1 MADVLLTSDEVKH
14 RADEAERV
22 RVTDD
27 LRLRWAA
34 GLSLVWLVMYAIA
47 IALTAGDATAQK
59 ILDDG
64 VYLIP
69 VGLAAAASCI
79 AARRTSK
86 GQRRFWRV
94 LALSNVL
101 WLAGE
106 ITWTGYV
113 VVNGQ
118 TPFPSA
124 ADVLYLSS
132 YALVV
137 PAVLIAFAGGRL
149 RALRSLLDASIAAVA
164 IGAAGYL
171 LTISPQLSSGFS
183 LATATGIAYP
193 LLGVMILV
201 LIVAFGFGGH
211 RMVPI
216 NLALVALGFGISA
229 GTDAAY
235 TYAAVL
241 HSFIPS
247 QWLNLGWQAEA
258 LVLTLAALVAVWHG
272 EGAARVRRFDRDVG
286 LPMVLTGLFLSVAVV
301 VVDARDGRISVAAGV
316 AGGYCMVAV
325 IARLYLTGRDRTR
338 LARELEASL
347 VKQERLALSDGLTGL
362 HNRRFFDELVTLEC
376 QRSVRQRTDLSL
388 IVIDLDRFKQV
399 NDRYGHPAGDSVL
412 EEVARRLRAS
422 VRSSDVVARYG
433 GEEFAVILANT
444 GAVSARTFAERI
456 RQAIGGNR
464 VAAEGREIAVTASIG
479 VATMPDR
486 AACKEELLQRA
497 DRALYRAKRLGRNQ
511 VHLDGRA
518 DDAAVLGRDIGS
530 PVVDYLQNLAD
541 EIDGRQAQSVHSAA
555 MAAWAGRIAT
565 ALGADQAQR
574 ERAVLAARFHDIG
587 KVVVPDSILL
597 KLGSLTEEEW
607 QIVHEHPE
615 QGARLVKLA
624 PELEDIAPVI
634 AAHHERP
641 EGDGYPNGLTASQ
654 IPLEA
659 SIVAV
664 CDAWSAMLADRPYRT
679 ALSELD
685 AFAELRRCKGSQ
697 FDPDVVDAFIR
708 LARLG
713 ELDHRPALASVGR
726 I

>member
-1 MADVLLTSDEVKH
+1 MADVLLTSDEVAQ

-27 LRLRWAA
+27 ARLRWVA
-34 GLSLVWLVMYAIA
+34 GFSLAWLVLYAVA

-59 ILDDG
+59 VLDDA

-79 AARRTSK
+79 AARRTSS

-106 ITWTGYV
+106 ITWSGYV
-113 VVNGQ
+113 VLDGQ

-164 IGAAGYL
+164 IGATGYL
-171 LTISPQLSSGFS
+171 LTIAPQLSSGFS

-193 LLGVMILV
+193 LLGVMILA

-216 NLALVALGFGISA
+216 NLAVVALGFGVSA
-229 GTDAAY
+229 VTDAAY

-247 QWLNLGWQAEA
+247 QWLDLGWQAEA
-258 LVLTLAALVAVWHG
+258 LLLMLAALVAIWHG

-286 LPMVLTGLFLSVAVV
+286 LPMVLTGLLLTVGLV
-301 VVDARDGRISVAAGV
+301 VVDGRDGRFSLAAVV
-316 AGGYCMVAV
+316 AGAYCIVAV
-325 IARLYLTGRDRTR
+325 ITRLYLTGRDRTR

-376 QRSVRQRTDLSL
+376 QRSLRQRTDLSL

-456 RQAIGGNR
+456 RQAIGGTR
-464 VAAEGREIAVTASIG
+464 IGAEGREIAVTASIG

-486 AACKEELLQRA
+486 AQRKEELLQRA

-555 MAAWAGRIAT
+555 MAAWAGRIAA
-565 ALGADQAQR
+565 ALGADQEQR

-597 KLGSLTEEEW
+597 KLGSLTQEEW
-607 QIVHEHPE
+607 QVVHEHPE

-641 EGDGYPNGLTASQ
+641 EGDGYPNGLTAKQ

-664 CDAWSAMLADRPYRT
+664 CDAWSAMLADRPYRR
-679 ALSELD
+679 ALSESD
-685 AFAELRRCKGSQ
+685 ALAELRRCKGSQ
-697 FDPDVVDAFIR
+697 FDPAVVDTFIR
-708 LARLG
+708 LAQLG
-713 ELDHRPALASVGR
+713 ELDHRPVLASVGR
-726 I
+726 N